1 MKKQEIDKKI
11 ELSPRWNIKM
21 DLNYLNP
28 KGIINLVRYNYW
40 DRNKPILEIGENLLI
55 LFERFISI
63 DWTRYCDVHKEYCD
77 VHKDWKI
84 RSLSFVNDISLES
97 DEFLSN
103 NKNMIDDSHFL
114 RHEADEILWL
124 IDNFLD
130 EYNSI
135 CTRTKDYLRRDDL
148 NFLAQFLLRL
158 ATRLENL
165 EKIKTNKKPKN

>member
-28 KGIINLVRYNYW
+28 KGIINLIRYNYW
-40 DRNKPILEIGENLLI
+40 IKNKPILEIGENLLI
-55 LFERFISI
+55 FLERFISI
-63 DWTRYCDVHKEYCD
+63 DWTKYCDVHKEYCD

-84 RSLSFVNDISLES
+84 KSLSFVNDISLAS

-103 NKNMIDDSHFL
+103 NKDMIDDIGFL
-114 RHEADEILWL
+114 RLEAEEILRL
-124 IDNFLD
+124 IDHFLD

-165 EKIKTNKKPKN
+165 EEIKTDKKPKN

>member
-1 MKKQEIDKKI
+1 
-11 ELSPRWNIKM
+11 
-21 DLNYLNP
+21 
-28 KGIINLVRYNYW
+28 
-40 DRNKPILEIGENLLI
+40 
-55 LFERFISI
+55 
-63 DWTRYCDVHKEYCD
+63 
-77 VHKDWKI
+77 
-84 RSLSFVNDISLES
+84 
-97 DEFLSN
+97 
-103 NKNMIDDSHFL
+103 MIDDSHFL

>member
-11 ELSPRWNIKM
+11 VLSPRWNIKM

-28 KGIINLVRYNYW
+28 KGIINLGRYNYW

-103 NKNMIDDSHFL
+103 NKDMIDDSHFL
-114 RHEADEILWL
+114 RYEADEIFWL

-130 EYNSI
+130 NYNGNLVHPGEYI
-135 CTRTKDYLRRDDL
+135 RRDDL

-165 EKIKTNKKPKN
+165 EEIKTNKKLKN